1 MFCLGFVKTVL
12 FKSIVI
18 LTKIDFNE
26 LPYAHTQDVSCAHVV
41 L

>member
-18 LTKIDFNE
+18 LMKVDFNE
-26 LPYAHTQDVSCAHVV
+26 LPYAQDVSCAHVV